1 VAIPL
6 QPAVLVAVWLMSS
19 AAVPQEPAAA
29 PAASTAQEQEAPP
42 VSLDR
47 IREGVARTP
56 ALKLDRTLPTPTFR
70 TTTEGRA
77 LMLPFQ
83 EHLRQQLELTPLQRQ
98 SRDWASRCCGID
110 VGRLFNGIGK
120 ALDRRKARQ
129 VREQIEREL
138 AELEAARPRAQDARS
153 R

>member
-1 VAIPL
+1 
-6 QPAVLVAVWLMSS
+6 MSS
-19 AAVPQEPAAA
+19 AAVPQEPVAAQAA
-29 PAASTAQEQEAPP
+29 PADQEQEAPP
-42 VSLDR
+42 VPLDR

-56 ALKLDRTLPTPTFR
+56 ALTLDRTLPTPTFR

-83 EHLRQQLELTPLQRQ
+83 EHLRQQLELSPLQRQ

-120 ALDRRKARQ
+120 AFDRRKARQ

-138 AELEAARPRAQDARS
+138 AELEAARARAQDARS

>member
-1 VAIPL
+1 
-6 QPAVLVAVWLMSS
+6 MSS
-19 AAVPQEPAAA
+19 TAVPQEPAA
-29 PAASTAQEQEAPP
+29 PQAASTAREPEAPP

-56 ALKLDRTLPTPTFR
+56 ALKLDRTLPAPTFR

-110 VGRLFNGIGK
+110 VGRLFSGFGK

-138 AELEAARPRAQDARS
+138 AELETARTRAQDARS

>member
-1 VAIPL
+1 VPIPL
-6 QPAVLVAVWLMSS
+6 QPIVLAAVWLMSS

-29 PAASTAQEQEAPP
+29 QASPLAQEAEAPP

-56 ALKLDRTLPTPTFR
+56 ALKLDPALPTPTFR

-77 LMLPFQ
+77 VMSPF
-83 EHLRQQLELTPLQRQ
+83 EMYLRQQLEFTPLQRQ
-98 SRDWASRCCGID
+98 SRDWASRCCGMD

-120 ALDRRKARQ
+120 ALERRKARQ
-129 VREQIEREL
+129 VREQIDREL
-138 AELEAARPRAQDARS
+138 AGLEVVRARAQETR
-153 R
+153 

>member
-1 VAIPL
+1 
-6 QPAVLVAVWLMSS
+6 MSS
-19 AAVPQEPAAA
+19 TLGVPGAAAAQDPAAAQAA
-29 PAASTAQEQEAPP
+29 PAAQDQEETPP

-47 IREGVARTP
+47 IREGIARTP
-56 ALKLDRTLPTPTFR
+56 ALPLDLQPRAPMFR
-70 TTTEGRA
+70 TTTEARA
-77 LMLPFQ
+77 LMVPFQ

-120 ALDRRKARQ
+120 ALERRKARQ
-129 VREQIEREL
+129 VREQIAREL
-138 AELEAARPRAQDARS
+138 GDLEAGRARTQDARS